1 MGNSTKHPGLTSSAS
16 TNKLLEGI
24 IAGNRS
30 ALARAITLIESA
42 REEDRDDRDALLE
55 ASLPYTGKAMRL
67 GITGAPGAG
76 KSTLIEALGMHLL
89 STGKKVAVLTIDPS
103 SSRSKGSILA
113 DKTRM
118 TLLSRQEKAFI
129 RPTASG
135 GGTGGVAVHTREAM
149 LLCEAAGYD
158 VVIVETVGVGQSEVS
173 VKNMVDFFLL
183 LMLPGSGDELQGL
196 KKGIVE
202 MADALVITKADGDNV
217 ARAARAQADFS
228 HALHLL
234 PPATSWWKPRV
245 LSCSAVTGDGISEI
259 AAMIEDYDSRARESG
274 YREAN
279 RTAQKIHWLKEAF
292 DTLIRNDIARRR
304 DLDATRTHLEEMVR
318 NDQIPV
324 SKAARE
330 LLASY
335 HETIR
340 GEEV

>member
-1 MGNSTKHPGLTSSAS
+1 MGVQFTKLPGLSSSAS

-30 ALARAITLIESA
+30 ALARAITLIEST
-42 REEDRDDRDALLE
+42 REEDSDERDALLQ
-55 ASLPYTGKAMRL
+55 ASLPYTGKAMRV

-76 KSTLIEALGMHLL
+76 KSSLIEALGMHLV
-89 STGKKVAVLTIDPS
+89 SAGRKVAVLTIDPS
-103 SSRSKGSILA
+103 SNVSRGSILA

-118 TLLSRQEKAFI
+118 TSLSRHENAFI

-135 GGTGGVAVHTREAM
+135 GGTGGVAAHTREAM

-158 VVIVETVGVGQSEVS
+158 MVIVETVGVGQSEVA

-183 LMLPGSGDELQGL
+183 LMLPGSGDELQGM
-196 KKGIVE
+196 KKGVVE

-228 HALHLL
+228 HALRLL
-234 PPATSWWKPRV
+234 PQTATWWKPRV
-245 LSCSAVTGDGISEI
+245 LTCSALNGDGIAEI
-259 AAMIEDYDSRARESG
+259 VAMIDDFDTRARESG

-279 RTAQKIHWLKEAF
+279 RAAQKIHWLDETF
-292 DTLIRNDIARRR
+292 DRLIRNDIARRR
-304 DLDATRTHLEEMVR
+304 DLEATRTRLEELVR
-318 NDQIPV
+318 NDQLPV

-330 LLASY
+330 LLFAY
-335 HETIR
+335 HKSMSE
-340 GEEV
+340 

>member
-1 MGNSTKHPGLTSSAS
+1 MHKLPGLTSSAS

-30 ALARAITLIESA
+30 ALARAITLIEST
-42 REEDRDDRDALLE
+42 RDEDNNERDALLQ
-55 ASLPYTGKAMRL
+55 AILPHTGKAMRV
-67 GITGAPGAG
+67 GITGAPGVG
-76 KSTLIEALGMHLL
+76 KSTLIEALGMHLV
-89 STGKKVAVLTIDPS
+89 SEGKKVAVLTIDPS
-103 SSRSKGSILA
+103 SNVSKGSILA

-118 TLLSRQEKAFI
+118 TSLSRHENAFI

-135 GGTGGVAVHTREAM
+135 GGTGGVAAHTREAL

-158 VVIVETVGVGQSEVS
+158 IVIVETVGVGQSEVA

-183 LMLPGSGDELQGL
+183 LMLPGSGDELQGM

-234 PPATSWWKPRV
+234 PPPASWWKPRV
-245 LSCSAVTGDGISEI
+245 LTCSSVTGDGIAEI
-259 AAMIEDYDSRARESG
+259 AAMMDDFDSRARESG
-274 YREAN
+274 YRESN
-279 RTAQKIHWLKEAF
+279 RAEQKIHWLNETF
-292 DTLIRNDIARRR
+292 ELLIRNDIARR
-304 DLDATRTHLEEMVR
+304 DLQATRSQLEEMVR
-318 NDQIPV
+318 NDKIPV

-330 LLASY
+330 LLAAY
-335 HETIR
+335 HRSLTA
-340 GEEV
+340 